1 MNNVIQFKKKE
12 DDRYKTNIYYRFG
25 QAKALLNFMLGS
37 DSLTS
42 IERTSIDKFFNKEK
56 EISND
61 TTTE

>member
-1 MNNVIQFKKKE
+1 
-12 DDRYKTNIYYRFG
+12 
-25 QAKALLNFMLGS
+25 MLES

-42 IERTSIDKFFNKEK
+42 IERTSIDKFINKEK